1 MKICF
6 VAKIFLPFIGGA
18 EIVLHEVAKRLIK
31 QGHEVHVLSGL
42 ISDEPLYE
50 EIDGIKI
57 HRIKMPVS
65 ARVEALGR
73 PAFIIYSIFHLRALM
88 KKEKFD
94 IVIEN
99 IAPNPS
105 FTPLIAKMQ
114 KVPCIGIIHDIPAW
128 SKVGY
133 SILISFLNAIQTS
146 FFLKLM
152 PYLGFIVVSHE
163 SHRKLQAITKKG
175 KQIVVHNGVDIKI
188 IDKVKVSKKFPR
200 PTVIYIGRFSL
211 NKRIDWLLQATAILK
226 KKFPDMK
233 TLVVGTGT
241 KKLREKLLN
250 MRDELGL
257 EENVEFT
264 GEISE
269 VEKIELL
276 KKSHA
281 LILPSTTEGCPLV
294 LIEAMACS
302 VPVVASNVGGIPE
315 ITKENGIVVDGKEKE
330 FAETI
335 GKLLENEKSRERMGR
350 AGRERVEKELNW
362 DSVTGKYLDFFNSF
376 LKK

>member
-6 VAKIFLPFIGGA
+6 VDKIFLPFIGGA
-18 EIVLHEVAKRLIK
+18 EVVIHEVAKRLVK
-31 QGHEVHVLSGL
+31 RGHEVHVLTGL

-57 HRIKMPVS
+57 HRIRMPVS
-65 ARVEALGR
+65 ARVESLGR
-73 PAFIIYSIFHLRALM
+73 PAFILYSIWHLRALI
-88 KKEKFD
+88 KKERFD
-94 IVIEN
+94 IVVEN

-114 KVPCIGIIHDIPAW
+114 KVPCIGVIHDIPAW
-128 SKVGY
+128 SKLGY
-133 SILISFLNAIQTS
+133 SVFVSLPNAVQTS

-175 KQIVVHNGVDIKI
+175 KQIVMHNGVDVERM
-188 IDKVKVSKKFPR
+188 DKVKVPGKFPR
-200 PTVIYIGRFSL
+200 PTIIYIGRFSL

-226 KKFPDMK
+226 KRFPDVK
-233 TLVVGTGT
+233 TLIVGTGA
-241 KKLREKLLN
+241 KKLREKLLQ
-250 MRDELGL
+250 MQDELGL
-257 EENVEFT
+257 KESVGFV
-264 GEISE
+264 GEVSE
-269 VEKIELL
+269 AEKITLL
-276 KKSHA
+276 KKSHILA
-281 LILPSTTEGCPLV
+281 LPSTTEGCPLV

-315 ITKENGIVVDGKEKE
+315 ITKENGVLVDGKGEE
-330 FAETI
+330 FAEAI
-335 GKLLENEKSRERMGR
+335 GKLLEDEKSREWMGR

-362 DSVTGKYLDFFNSF
+362 DSVTARYLEFFDSF
-376 LKK
+376 VRK